1 MPKKILKMI
10 WKRLVQSVITIFLVT
25 VILFLLMQLVEGNP
39 IVNYL
44 GCSATEEQIAYYTHL
59 YGYDQPVLVQYWN
72 WVTGLFKG
80 TMGFSISY
88 QKEIS
93 EIIFSR
99 LSATLNLVTLAFIVA
114 VLFGV
119 SFGIIS
125 ALNRG
130 KMIDT
135 VISVIANI
143 GISMPIFWVGII
155 LILVFS
161 IKLNVLPAYG
171 FVPMSEGLL
180 PWLRT
185 MIMPVVVCSFSALA
199 QFTRQTRSSMLE
211 VINQDYVLTAKA
223 KGVGRGAII
232 VKHQLRNALIPLITI
247 LVNRFATMIGT
258 TVLIESIFVIPG
270 LGSLMISSITSR
282 DFLVVENCVLII
294 AIFVTAANLL
304 IDILYGFIDPRIR
317 DV

>member
-44 GCSATEEQIAYYTHL
+44 GSSATEEQIAYYTHL

-180 PWLRT
+180 MYLGQCIEYAGTEELFRNPCHPYTKGLLAAV
-185 MIMPVVVCSFSALA
+185 PVPSL
-199 QFTRQTRSSMLE
+199 TGNKLSMNVMRGE
-211 VINQDYVLTAKA
+211 LTSPIEPEPGCRFAARCPYASEKC
-223 KGVGRGAII
+223 
-232 VKHQLRNALIPLITI
+232 KHRDIPLREIAPEHS
-247 LVNRFATMIGT
+247 VA
-258 TVLIESIFVIPG
+258 
-270 LGSLMISSITSR
+270 
-282 DFLVVENCVLII
+282 CVL
-294 AIFVTAANLL
+294 FE
-304 IDILYGFIDPRIR
+304 D
-317 DV
+317 